1 MQVGFY
7 PFRGPEASF
16 ALVMRLAWLRLLGN
30 RCSGPKRR
38 DYRRVS
44 GEAVAFLQNELS
56 GWRFYKMNS
65 PAGVLQNELP
75 VGVLQNELSGWPFY
89 KTNSRAGRFTKRT
102 LGLAVLQNEL
112 SGWRIG
118 ASQSATRLKPRVHKK
133 GSRYTSGVAAMPV
146 IIRLSKTLGRRVAR
160 LESTTQL
167 GENGAAVTA
176 IGAGEWG

>member
-56 GWRFYKMNS
+56 GW
-65 PAGVLQNELP
+65 
-75 VGVLQNELSGWPFY
+75 
-89 KTNSRAGRFTKRT
+89 RFTKRT

>member
-56 GWRFYKMNS
+56 GWRFTKRTLGL
-65 PAGVLQNELP
+65 A
-75 VGVLQNELSGWPFY
+75 VLQNELSGWPFY
-89 KTNSRAGRFTKRT
+89 KTNSRAG
-102 LGLAVLQNEL
+102 GLARAN
-112 SGWRIG
+112 
-118 ASQSATRLKPRVHKK
+118 PRR
-133 GSRYTSGVAAMPV
+133 G
-146 IIRLSKTLGRRVAR
+146 
-160 LESTTQL
+160 
-167 GENGAAVTA
+167 
-176 IGAGEWG
+176 